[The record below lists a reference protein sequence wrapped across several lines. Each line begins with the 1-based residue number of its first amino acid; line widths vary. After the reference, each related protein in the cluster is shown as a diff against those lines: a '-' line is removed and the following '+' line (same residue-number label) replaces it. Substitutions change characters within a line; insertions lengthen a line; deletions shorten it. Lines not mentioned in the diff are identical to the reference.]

1 MAEANEALNVLVTGG
16 AEGVGLATARA
27 LLRRGHKVLATACDA
42 EGALALRQ
50 VGALPVYPD
59 LARASEVGCAL
70 QLAEADVLIHAGPQY
85 FGGAPQTSAAYAAYS
100 DQLLAYT
107 AAVVEAAK
115 AQAVKRHISL
125 SFAYLYDT
133 GSDAAKEGDQDVH
146 DAEYQPM
153 LQAEAIVRDSGLDGY
168 IIRSGY
174 IYGGHSADSAAL
186 ADSIKRSQRLPAGL
200 RPASWIH
207 EDDLAAA
214 ITSLL
219 EAESDTSG
227 VEIINAADDSPRS
240 PNEFAEALAEALGL
254 SAAAFAGDGFLS
266 ALRRQTMQDKLL
278 SREIVVSSE
287 RLRERFAWQPRHGSI
302 ETGMEATALVW
313 RMKDAVKADDY
324 YNKYEDAAAAAIAS
338 FAYDVALPEPACGA
352 GSAGRLRISARARRR
367 SRSKRL
373 RRRLRTGRRPWNED
387 DAKREE
393 RRRRALE
400 RKAKRAARSAGG

>member
-27 LLRRGHKVLATACDA
+27 LLRRGHKVAATACDA

-50 VGALPVYPD
+50 IGALPVYPD
-59 LARASEVGCAL
+59 LARASELRSAL
-70 QLAEADVLIHAGPQY
+70 QLAEADALIHAGPQFY
-85 FGGAPQTSAAYAAYS
+85 GGAPQTGATCAAYS
-100 DQLLAYT
+100 DQLVAYT

-115 AQAVKRHISL
+115 AQAVKRFISL
-125 SFAYLYDT
+125 SFAYLYEA
-133 GSDAAKEGDQDVH
+133 GPGAAREGDH
-146 DAEYQPM
+146 DIHEADYQPM
-153 LQAEAIVRDSGLDGY
+153 LQAEAIVRDSGLNSY

-207 EDDLAAA
+207 EDDLAEA
-214 ITSLL
+214 ITSVF

-240 PNEFAEALAEALGL
+240 PNEFAEALADALGL
-254 SAAAFAGDGFLS
+254 PAVAFAGDGFLS
-266 ALRRQTMQDKLL
+266 ALRQQTMQDKLL
-278 SREIVVSSE
+278 AREIVISSE
-287 RLRERFAWQPRHGSI
+287 LLRERFAWQPLHGSV
-302 ETGMEATALVW
+302 ESGLEATALVW
-313 RMKDAVKADDY
+313 RMKDAVNADDF
-324 YNKYEDAAAAAIAS
+324 YNKYEDAAAEAIAS
-338 FAYDVALPEPACGA
+338 FAYDVALPEPE
-352 GSAGRLRISARARRR
+352 SAPEAPAAVEAAPAPASAPVKAAAPPP
-367 SRSKRL
+367 SDGP
-373 RRRLRTGRRPWNED
+373 TPWNED

-400 RKAKRAARSAGG
+400 RKAKRAAKSAGA